1 MFFSPALLLFISTR
15 TRMHEAWLC
24 QRRARLDGVTGCCS
38 GRGLCQPT
46 RRVDSI
52 CACIRLRGCSFVC
65 TGRERQVRKRKKRE
79 KMKCTGIRARQK
91 KEKEKERVSVCVCV
105 CCSELVL
112 FRCDLVTVDAP
123 DESVYSCPC
132 PLALYSYCKTSR
144 LIFESACECTC
155 AVMHAA
161 DKLL

>member
-1 MFFSPALLLFISTR
+1 M
-15 TRMHEAWLC
+15 
-24 QRRARLDGVTGCCS
+24 
-38 GRGLCQPT
+38 
-46 RRVDSI
+46 
-52 CACIRLRGCSFVC
+52 
-65 TGRERQVRKRKKRE
+65 
-79 KMKCTGIRARQK
+79 RARQK
-91 KEKEKERVSVCVCV
+91 KIKIKRKSACVCV
-105 CCSELVL
+105 LLKCCGKLVL
-112 FRCDLVTVDAP
+112 FLCDLVTVDAP